1 MLLELQKTIEGLKE
15 SRQKKVNWTSPVVL
29 NRRPEN
35 GRTECYYCKRVG
47 HIARFCFDNPQSSQY
62 KGNQRNTVQ
71 RPQQTNPHTGP
82 HVNSLQEEAYY
93 EELPH
98 HQPHSSMQGDLP
110 LNNLVFQKKS

>member
-93 EELPH
+93 EEHLITNRIRRCKAICL
-98 HQPHSSMQGDLP
+98 SII
-110 LNNLVFQKKS
+110 